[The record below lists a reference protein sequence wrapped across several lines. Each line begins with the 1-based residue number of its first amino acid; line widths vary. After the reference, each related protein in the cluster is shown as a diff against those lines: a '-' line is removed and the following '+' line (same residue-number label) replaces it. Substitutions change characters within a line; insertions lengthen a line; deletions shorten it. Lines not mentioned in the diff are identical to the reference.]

1 MELCCY
7 LYSDYLKGCETWD
20 RIIDSLKDLPKQPQ
34 MQQEI
39 IAFMEVKY
47 FYTPVLKKTDVL
59 WHGAVHP

>member
-47 FYTPVLKKTDVL
+47 FYTPVLK
-59 WHGAVHP
+59 